1 MAPAASEDHCGQTG
15 ISPRRP
21 SRLGAKFATQANAPK
36 PSPFGRRQQ
45 LIPALGIVLALCVI
59 QAPQLHGFDFGVIR
73 MHGDATQL
81 FAEYIAAVDASF
93 ERSLDGDP
101 PFLWSNQ
108 DQDRAQA
115 LARGEIVV
123 EPTPTP
129 SRRRYGGGVVHDW
142 TGAMLVPHADAERLV
157 AVVSAYD
164 THADTYAPGVVSS
177 RILDQ
182 EGSQMRV
189 AMRLRKKNVLTVVL
203 DVEHLVEFVRLDDRR
218 WWGRTK
224 STSIREVENA
234 GKPNESLRPQG
245 HDRGFLW
252 GMVVYWRF
260 ADTPDGTIVEH
271 RSINLTRSL
280 PKGIRW
286 VLSPVLKGLPRRSL
300 ANILATTSDAALAP
314 AQ

>member
-1 MAPAASEDHCGQTG
+1 MTRVAGKDRSGQTRA
-15 ISPRRP
+15 SLRHP
-21 SRLGAKFATQANAPK
+21 SRADAQCATQASALK
-36 PSPFGRRQQ
+36 PSPFGRRAQ
-45 LIPALGIVLALCVI
+45 LLPTYAIVLALCLI
-59 QAPQLHGFDFGVIR
+59 EAPQLCGFDFGVIK
-73 MHGDATQL
+73 MQSDAAQL
-81 FAEYIAAVDASF
+81 FAEYIAAVDANF
-93 ERSLDGDP
+93 ERSLDGDS

-108 DQDRAQA
+108 DQDRARA

-129 SRRRYGGGVVHDW
+129 HRRRQGGGVVHDW
-142 TGAMLVPHADAERLV
+142 TGAMLVPHADAKRLV

-177 RILDQ
+177 RILAQ

-189 AMRLRKKNVLTVVL
+189 AMRLLKKNVLTVVL

-234 GKPNESLRPQG
+234 GKPNESLRPPG

-271 RSINLTRSL
+271 RTINLTRSL
-280 PKGIRW
+280 PNGIRW

-314 AQ
+314 AP